1 MAEIGSAIFIYSHV
15 FEKGTAAMKNDSELK
30 RDLENELMWEPS
42 VTEAHIGV
50 SVSNGVVTLSGH
62 VPSYYEKCC
71 ADRAAKRVYG
81 VKAIVDQ
88 IDVKLPGSATRTD
101 EDVAKAC
108 LQAISQNYSVPENKV
123 KLLVRDGW
131 VTLDGEVEWQ
141 YQKEAALHA
150 IRHLI
155 GVRGVS
161 NNVTIKAHI
170 SPRDVRNRIVAAFHR
185 NADIDARRID
195 VEANDSKVILRGSV
209 RSWTEKEEAQQA
221 AWAAPG
227 VTAVENQ
234 LSVNP

>member
-1 MAEIGSAIFIYSHV
+1 
-15 FEKGTAAMKNDSELK
+15 
-30 RDLENELMWEPS
+30 
-42 VTEAHIGV
+42 
-50 SVSNGVVTLSGH
+50 
-62 VPSYYEKCC
+62 
-71 ADRAAKRVYG
+71 
-81 VKAIVDQ
+81 
-88 IDVKLPGSATRTD
+88 
-101 EDVAKAC
+101 

-161 NNVTIKAHI
+161 NNVTIKANI